1 VEVEA
6 VMSKARLRIQK
17 TINYVAANPNSKA
30 KMLPQKSDR
39 TRREKRLDANTQ
51 LRLLSLEKVAF
62 LDPLFVQD
70 GSDLIPGAVMEHF
83 LLLLILSRIGR
94 AAQNAQR
101 VYGVPASFLIGKY
114 LVDYGWDDEHSSEEA
129 QQVFLKEAETLS
141 RNFPT
146 ELDLLSSPVEY
157 AIALHK
163 RGGLVNSLTGNSHV
177 VYLMDVAER
186 ILNYGL
192 LECDY
197 RYGTGTGGLYDIGQD
212 VSQEG
217 VATVLGCSADSAR
230 RLYESGEFIGGR
242 KRCAG
247 FSNWPCGHWTVNG
260 HLLRT
265 YVQRVRWEEF
275 EGSLPPVGAPAVKTD
290 ARQLVQ

>member
-1 VEVEA
+1 
-6 VMSKARLRIQK
+6 MSKARLRIQK
-17 TINYVAANPNSKA
+17 TIDYVAANPNSKA
-30 KMLPQKSDR
+30 KMLPPKSDR

-51 LRLLSLEKVAF
+51 LWLLSLEKVAF

-70 GSDLIPGAVMEHF
+70 GSDLIPSAVMEHF
-83 LLLLILSRIGR
+83 LLLLILSRIGL

-114 LVDYGWDDEHSSEEA
+114 LTDYGWGDEHSSEEA
-129 QQVFLKEAETLS
+129 EQLFLKEAETLS

-163 RGGLVNSLTGNSHV
+163 RGGLVNSLDGDSHV
-177 VYLMDVAER
+177 VELLDVAER

-197 RYGTGTGGLYDIGQD
+197 RYGTGGLYDLGQD
-212 VSQEG
+212 VSPEG

-230 RLYESGEFIGGR
+230 RLYESGELVGGR

-247 FSNWPCGHWTVNG
+247 FSNGLCGHWTVNG
-260 HLLRT
+260 HLFRT

-290 ARQLVQ
+290 ARQLVH

>member
-1 VEVEA
+1 
-6 VMSKARLRIQK
+6 MSKARLRIQK
-17 TINYVAANPNSKA
+17 TIDYVAANPNSKA

-70 GSDLIPGAVMEHF
+70 GSDLIPGTLMESF
-83 LLLLILSRIGR
+83 SLLLVLSRIGR

-101 VYGVPASFLIGKY
+101 VHGVPASFLIAKY
-114 LVDYGWDDEHSSEEA
+114 LMDYGWGDEHSSEEA
-129 QQVFLKEAETLS
+129 EQVFLKEAETLS

-157 AIALHK
+157 AIALQK
-163 RGGLVNSLTGNSHV
+163 RGGLVNSLTGESNAG
-177 VYLMDVAER
+177 VYILDVAEW
-186 ILNYGL
+186 ILNHGL

-197 RYGTGTGGLYDIGQD
+197 RYGTGGLYDIGQN
-212 VSQEG
+212 VSPEG

-247 FSNWPCGHWTVNG
+247 FSNGLCGHWTVNG

-265 YVQRVRWEEF
+265 YVQRVRWKEF
-275 EGSLPPVGAPAVKTD
+275 EDSLPPVGAPAWQSSSLPAPGSTD
-290 ARQLVQ
+290 RA

>member
-17 TINYVAANPNSKA
+17 TIDYVAANPNSKA
-30 KMLPQKSDR
+30 KMLPAKSDR

-51 LRLLSLEKVAF
+51 LWLLSLEKVAF

-70 GSDLIPGAVMEHF
+70 GGDLIPGIVMEHF
-83 LLLLILSRIGR
+83 SMLLMLSRIGL

-101 VYGVPASFLIGKY
+101 VYGVPASFLIAKY
-114 LVDYGWDDEHSSEEA
+114 LVDYGWDDPEYSSEEA
-129 QQVFLKEAETLS
+129 EQLFLKETKTLS
-141 RNFPT
+141 RNFST

-157 AIALHK
+157 AIALQK
-163 RGGLVNSLTGNSHV
+163 RGGLVNSLTGESNA
-177 VYLMDVAER
+177 VYILDVADW

-197 RYGTGTGGLYDIGQD
+197 RYGTGGLYDIGKS
-212 VSQEG
+212 VSPEG
-217 VATVLGCSADSAR
+217 VAAVLGCSADSAH
-230 RLYESGEFIGGR
+230 RLYKSGELT
-242 KRCAG
+242 G
-247 FSNWPCGHWTVNG
+247 FSNRPWHPWSVTG

-265 YVQRVRWEEF
+265 YVQRFQWKEF
-275 EGSLPPVGAPAVKTD
+275 KDSSLPPVGAPAV
-290 ARQLVQ
+290 